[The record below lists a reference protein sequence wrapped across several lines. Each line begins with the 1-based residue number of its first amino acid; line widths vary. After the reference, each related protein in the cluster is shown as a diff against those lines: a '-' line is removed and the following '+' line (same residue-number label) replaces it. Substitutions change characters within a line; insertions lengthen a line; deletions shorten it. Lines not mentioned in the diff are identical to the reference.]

1 MQQKITGGIAFR
13 WENLEKN
20 VACEGGGGEAL
31 QTDLTDQAKALR

>member
-20 VACEGGGGEAL
+20 VACEDGGEAL